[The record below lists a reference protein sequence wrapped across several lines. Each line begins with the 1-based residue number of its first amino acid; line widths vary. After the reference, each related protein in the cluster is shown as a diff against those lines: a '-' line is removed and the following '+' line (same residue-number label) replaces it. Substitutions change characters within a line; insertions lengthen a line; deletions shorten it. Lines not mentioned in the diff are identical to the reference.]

1 MATRGG
7 VRMLRRRPIATIEVE
22 WRDAATAASRVTSP
36 GGGTGRG
43 DAADHLDLVLG
54 LLAWAMHGTN
64 ESDVRG
70 AADRIRDLAT
80 AVAATPDG
88 PLPPGAVRAA
98 TRSRGTLDVE
108 IVPWS
113 GDQGLT
119 RVQLDLVHSAVG
131 PVPITKGSPAAPVL
145 LLAGLVAGLANA
157 DGGSPEGR
165 LALAL
170 ALEGL
175 TAWYREAHRL
185 TPARDAVE
193 AARLHA
199 ADRLRAAGRA
209 LPPALAGTP
218 GPDPAL

>member
-1 MATRGG
+1 MAR
-7 VRMLRRRPIATIEVE
+7 VEVE
-22 WRDAATAASRVTSP
+22 WRDASTAAVRVTYP
-36 GGGTGRG
+36 RGGTGRG
-43 DAADHLDLVLG
+43 SAADHLDLVLG
-54 LLAWAMHGTN
+54 LLAWGMHGTH

-80 AVAATPDG
+80 TIATTPEG
-88 PLPPGAVRAA
+88 PLPDGAVRAA
-98 TRSRGTLDVE
+98 TRTRGTLDVE

-113 GDQGLT
+113 GAAGLT
-119 RVQLDLVHSAVG
+119 RVELDLVPSAVG
-131 PVPITKGSPAAPVL
+131 PVPVTKGSPSAPVL
-145 LLAGLVAGLANA
+145 LLAGLVAAL
-157 DGGSPEGR
+157 EGAGESNPDDR

-175 TAWYREAHRL
+175 TAWYRVAHRL

-199 ADRLRAAGRA
+199 ADRLRAAGQA

-218 GPDPAL
+218 PPDPAG